1 MFSNSTEDDNDE
13 VNENN
18 DETDIVDNDDV
29 DNDDV
34 NNDGEFS
41 MKPHQF
47 ALGDVFALG
56 ESFLKQSCIC
66 EKRMR
71 RKQQMQREYEFTIK
85 VNEEVHKHE
94 NRATQILTSILATV
108 ASIDEDNE
116 MQCIQSYHTDYDLI
130 Y

>member
-1 MFSNSTEDDNDE
+1 M
-13 VNENN
+13 
-18 DETDIVDNDDV
+18 

-34 NNDGEFS
+34 NNDGVFS

-66 EKRMR
+66 DKRVR
-71 RKQQMQREYEFTIK
+71 RKQRMQREYEFTIK

-108 ASIDEDNE
+108 ASIDDDNE